1 MAGASR
7 PPLHLAVVFCLAL
20 GLAWVGWRLTVLSQ
34 QVGELQG
41 RVDSLSSELQQADD
55 TLAQSQAA
63 LQRVRDATDDLSDT
77 VDALGSQGVGEVLP
91 VLLQARQALQEAVS
105 DAVDAVG
112 GAPDPQTDEPDQP
125 ALVT

>member
-7 PPLHLAVVFCLAL
+7 PPFHLAVVFCLAL

-91 VLLQARQALQEAVS
+91 VLLQARQALQNAVS